1 MILGKLQ
8 LSKAVAFISEHPE
21 ATLGSLSADG
31 LRRVNGPESLRV
43 VFKLAGGTASPASRL
58 LPSEECGTCDKARL
72 GDAIKD
78 RLVQETG
85 DETVCDE
92 CQDEIDKLNKMT
104 PEEVIKEAP
113 ALAKRITNRA
123 KTKAKK
129 LRHRTAAKIAPGMVS
144 TKIEG
149 WIEDTVKK
157 STQQAPQEKVHMEFD
172 PLMVT
177 DRLKNRVDL
186 SGMLANRP
194 AAFLVCGG
202 PSLNLIDPALLN
214 QRGLFTMAVNNAAA
228 WKSFRPSAFVCSD
241 PPMKFHL
248 GIWLDPS
255 VMKFIPLPKLKGGRG
270 VLRKKEEDKFTK
282 TDFSACHCP
291 NVWGFLR
298 RSWMALDDTFFTEE
312 GAAWGNLDEGVM
324 RVGLPKTVNTML
336 LGIRLLYYLGARQI
350 FLVGC
355 DFKMIEGNTYAFDQ
369 GKGDDGV
376 SSNNVQYQNVNEW
389 LTKLQEDGIFSK
401 FGLTIMNTSM
411 NSELKA
417 FPKVS
422 IDAALQT
429 ALKGFPQCPLD
440 LNGWYEKTVDAE

>member
-1 MILGKLQ
+1 MMLGKLPP
-8 LSKAVAFISEHPE
+8 SKAEAFIVNNPE
-21 ATLGSLSADG
+21 ASLGSLSADG

-43 VFKLAGGTASPASRL
+43 AFKLAGGNVSPISKVV
-58 LPSEECGTCDKARL
+58 PSEECGTCNKARL

-78 RLVQETG
+78 RLVKETG
-85 DETVCDE
+85 DTTVCDE
-92 CQDEIDKLNKMT
+92 CEDEVDALNKMT
-104 PEEVIKEAP
+104 PEEVLNEAP

-129 LRHRTAAKIAPGMVS
+129 LRHRTAAKIAPGMVA
-144 TKIEG
+144 TKVEG

-157 STQQAPQEKVHMEFD
+157 STQEKVQMEID
-172 PLMVT
+172 PLFVT
-177 DRLKNRVDL
+177 DRLKNRVDM
-186 SGMLANRP
+186 SGLLANRST
-194 AAFLVCGG
+194 AFLVCGG

-270 VLRKKEEDKFTK
+270 ILRKKEDGKFSK

-336 LGIRLLYYLGARQI
+336 LGIRLLHYLGARQI

-355 DFKMIEGNTYAFDQ
+355 DFKMTEGNTYAFDQ

-376 SSNNVQYQNVNEW
+376 SSNNVQYQNVNDW
-389 LTKLQEDGIFSK
+389 LTKMQEDGIFNK
-401 FGLTIMNTSM
+401 FGLSIMNTSM

-429 ALKGFPQCPLD
+429 ALKGFPTCPLD
-440 LNGWYEKTVDAE
+440 LNGWYEKTVDTE